1 MSDSEAESSDSE
13 VDLQVALGFAVK
25 PETPHQL
32 LRNHFPSKLG
42 GLPAWLDPVNL
53 PDPSQLVCPESG
65 LGLHFLLQVY
75 AAVND
80 EPHAFHRA
88 LYLFVSPQGSLLERP
103 GAVRALRCQLP
114 RDNAFYAREPP
125 EPHDRPRP
133 LSAEQARAAAMR
145 NTCWARRQAEHEAM
159 AAGAPAAPP
168 LVAGVADA
176 DQTLTFSE
184 HELVVSPEQA
194 ERVSELQD
202 AQAKRLLAEY
212 EAGESG
218 GPGASTA
225 GDSELAGVAD
235 SFGATRPSA
244 EQLSWA
250 HFTARVA
257 CAPEQCLRYCFEAR
271 ARPLWPA
278 RARRAPA
285 RVPPCERCGAARRFE
300 FQVLPQALHFMG
312 IDPSHAEAPN
322 WATIVVFSCER
333 SCSGPPGYV
342 EEYVWVQPQPEE
354 PHLGAGGL

>member
-65 LGLHFLLQVY
+65 LRLHFLLQVY

-176 DQTLTFSE
+176 DQTRTFSE
-184 HELVVSPEQA
+184 HELVVSPEEA

-225 GDSELAGVAD
+225 GDSSTDAGYA
-235 SFGATRPSA
+235 SSA
-244 EQLSWA
+244 AGYASS
-250 HFTARVA
+250 TDARQVTIVNTVTVIDHNSTNG
-257 CAPEQCLRYCFEAR
+257 RS
-271 ARPLWPA
+271 
-278 RARRAPA
+278 
-285 RVPPCERCGAARRFE
+285 VPTFRCMSIHDV
-300 FQVLPQALHFMG
+300 VLPPPSLLSPSLLLPSPLTVCNGG
-312 IDPSHAEAPN
+312 I
-322 WATIVVFSCER
+322 
-333 SCSGPPGYV
+333 
-342 EEYVWVQPQPEE
+342 
-354 PHLGAGGL
+354 